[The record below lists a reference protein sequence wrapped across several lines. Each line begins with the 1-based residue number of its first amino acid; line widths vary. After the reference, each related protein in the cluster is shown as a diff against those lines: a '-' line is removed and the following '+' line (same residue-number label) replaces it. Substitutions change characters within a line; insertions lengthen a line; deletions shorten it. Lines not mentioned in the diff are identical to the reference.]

1 MKNEVKKRDRL
12 ERYARNLWRR
22 WLRAARYARRTT
34 VLDAQLRYRLHSVLE
49 VRNAVRDVLAGR
61 EGWAHM
67 LVRARRTARCRL
79 RRDIERR
86 IVELATTMPVRTHGR
101 HSLAAAVRRA
111 GYGVSPSMV
120 RRVLVR
126 RGLWASATTCNSM
139 PSRTGLVGCGAARR
153 APRSACDAQR

>member
-1 MKNEVKKRDRL
+1 MKMKAKKRDRL
-12 ERYARNLWRR
+12 EHYARNLWKR
-22 WLRAARYARRTT
+22 WLRAAHYAQRTT
-34 VLDAQLRYRLHSVLE
+34 PVDAQLRYRLHSVLE

-79 RRDIERR
+79 RLDIERR
-86 IVELATTMPVRTHGR
+86 IMKLAMTMPVLTHGR

-126 RGLWASATTCNSM
+126 RGLWGSSTTRSAM
-139 PSRTGLVGCGAARR
+139 PSRAGSVGRAARR
-153 APRSACDAQR
+153 APRSARDAER